1 MSRVMLAIRSPIC
14 TAISKRRGER
24 EGGGKEGGARHED
37 TSQLAR
43 DLTRPFDSARLPG
56 MRERYDIKPTP
67 DGGWLV
73 IDTGNSN
80 VEVAKHKSH
89 GEALREAIRR
99 DR

>member
-1 MSRVMLAIRSPIC
+1 
-14 TAISKRRGER
+14 
-24 EGGGKEGGARHED
+24 
-37 TSQLAR
+37 
-43 DLTRPFDSARLPG
+43 
-56 MRERYDIKPTP
+56 MRERYDIKPNP

-80 VEVAKHKSH
+80 VEVSKHKSH